1 MNDRLQ
7 QLALFVRT
15 VETGSFSRAAREFGL
30 TQPSA
35 SRAIASLE
43 DRLGVKLIARTTRQ
57 ISATGAGRALLARAR
72 EALAAVEDAENA
84 ARGADRV
91 SGVLRVALPS
101 TYGARRIAPL
111 LPAFLNRHP
120 LLKIDLMMSDRYENL
135 IAEGA
140 ELALRV
146 GAQPDSSFIARKL
159 ERTRRLFIAAPS
171 YLARRGAPKRLADL
185 AGHDLI
191 GGGPATTGD
200 HIWTARRNGRTET
213 VSVEPRVFARST
225 AGVVACAS
233 LGLGVAVASI
243 WMCSEELAS
252 GALVEALTEYTLDPV
267 TAYAVFPAGRRPSQK
282 ARVFADYLERAL
294 AQSHASSANDGAQF
308 CTDGLL
314 NPQSPR
320 SQDAPHAPK
329 PGMGVR

>member
-15 VETGSFSRAAREFGL
+15 LETGSFSKAAREFGL

-43 DRLGVKLIARTTRQ
+43 DRLGVKLITRTTRQ
-57 ISATGAGRALLARAR
+57 ISATGAGRALLTRAR
-72 EALAAVEDAENA
+72 EALAAVEEAENA
-84 ARGADRV
+84 ARSADRI
-91 SGVLRVALPS
+91 SGVLRVAMPP

-111 LPAFLNRHP
+111 LPAFLDRHP

-146 GAQPDSSFIARKL
+146 GEQPDSSFVARKL

-171 YLARRGAPKRLADL
+171 YFARRGAPKRLADL

-191 GGGPATTGD
+191 GGGPATTGE
-200 HIWTARRNGRTET
+200 HSWAARRNGRTET
-213 VSVEPRVFARST
+213 VCVEPRVFARST

-252 GALVEALTEYTLDPV
+252 GALVEALAEYTLDPM

-294 AQSHASSANDGAQF
+294 AQAHASSVKDDTGF
-308 CTDGLL
+308 YSDSLL
-314 NPQSPR
+314 NPKPPRSRDAPRQSPSTPR
-320 SQDAPHAPK
+320 
-329 PGMGVR
+329 